1 MAEKDLIPMNKRTKE
16 EQKRIAT
23 QGGISSGI
31 ARKKKKEL
39 KERFKLG
46 LEIFTKLK
54 ADELKKQGNKEAA
67 EIVKEIG
74 LEVFTF
80 LDILNSDK
88 DNSLVKLQAVNGVLD
103 RIEGKAT
110 QKSVIDANINQD
122 KELSPKEIELIKRQ
136 IEKQAK
142 KLKSVN

>member
-1 MAEKDLIPMNKRTKE
+1 MNKRSKE
-16 EQKRIAT
+16 EVKQIAAK
-23 QGGISSGI
+23 GGVNSGI

-80 LDILNSDK
+80 LDILNNDK
-88 DNSLVKLQAVNGVLD
+88 DNSFLKLQAVNGVLD

>member
-1 MAEKDLIPMNKRTKE
+1 MSKEDLIPMNKRTKQ
-16 EQKRIAT
+16 EQKEIAT
-23 QGGISSGI
+23 KGGLKSGEV
-31 ARKKKKEL
+31 RKKKKEL

-54 ADELKKQGNKEAA
+54 ADQFKKDGNKQAA

-80 LDILNSDK
+80 LDILNNDK

-103 RIEGKAT
+103 RLEGKAT

>member
-1 MAEKDLIPMNKRTKE
+1 MAEKDLIPMNKRSKE
-16 EQKRIAT
+16 EVKQIAAK
-23 QGGISSGI
+23 GGVNSGI

-67 EIVKEIG
+67 QIVKEIG

-80 LDILNSDK
+80 LDILNNDK

>member
-1 MAEKDLIPMNKRTKE
+1 MAEKDLIPMNKRSKE
-16 EQKRIAT
+16 EVKQIAAK
-23 QGGISSGI
+23 GGVNSGI

-80 LDILNSDK
+80 LDILNNDK

>member
-16 EQKRIAT
+16 EQERIAT

>member
-1 MAEKDLIPMNKRTKE
+1 MAEKDLIPMNKRSKE
-16 EQKRIAT
+16 EVKQIAAK
-23 QGGISSGI
+23 GGVNSGI

-39 KERFKLG
+39 KDRFKLG

-88 DNSLVKLQAVNGVLD
+88 DNSFLKLQAVNGVLD